1 MENVDTKTGNN
12 KLNAANSDEDDSDD
26 TLVDGVSIASSCNT
40 YISEGGDAYKCARD
54 ERFFRGNHETELIDF
69 SEKADKA
76 YNNRCSTYL
85 APDQRLHGR

>member
-1 MENVDTKTGNN
+1 MENAGTKSNP
-12 KLNAANSDEDDSDD
+12 ANSDEDDSDD

-54 ERFFRGNHETELIDF
+54 EFFFRGNHYTELIDF